1 MGQETYPIVDL
12 TTNITLCPLDLIRWT
27 TESGSTFEA
36 PVSLEEGKYIILLLP
51 EADGLIEIRADGP
64 VDRIAD

>member
-27 TESGSTFEA
+27 TESGSTFEV
-36 PVSLEEGKYIILLLP
+36 PVSLEEGEYIILLLP

-64 VDRIAD
+64 VDRSED